1 MLTKAYVEEIVD
13 EYRVKV
19 RIPIFNGLDS
29 SPNATPT
36 EQLSISPI
44 CTIPGG
50 KYNYSVGDI
59 VFVTFEDNDLGR
71 PVILGQLYADIDNK
85 GLASL
90 TLDSLVVKQSTTLP
104 ADTSIGNVSADAIK
118 NLQGTRL
125 PIQQQIDS
133 LSGGVFGVVQNN
145 PYMNTIVQNFM
156 EAHYVVMPN
165 GNYIVD
171 SFKIDD
177 METDYPANKKHY
189 FYEFTENIA
198 EQTEE
203 IPIYNQ
209 TKFSF
214 LIDLGN

>member
-19 RIPIFNGLDS
+19 RIPIFNGLSS

-44 CTIPGG
+44 CAIPGG

-90 TLDSLVVKQSTTLP
+90 TLDSLVVKQSATLP
-104 ADTSIGNVSADAIK
+104 ADTSIGNVSAESIK
-118 NLQGTRL
+118 NLQGIRL
-125 PIQQQIDS
+125 PVQQQIDS
-133 LSGGVFGVVQNN
+133 LGGGILGV
-145 PYMNTIVQNFM
+145 
-156 EAHYVVMPN
+156 
-165 GNYIVD
+165 G
-171 SFKIDD
+171 
-177 METDYPANKKHY
+177 
-189 FYEFTENIA
+189 
-198 EQTEE
+198 
-203 IPIYNQ
+203 
-209 TKFSF
+209 
-214 LIDLGN
+214 